1 MRSEIILA
9 GLDVS
14 DWLLPLP
21 SAMLALLLLLGMFK
35 LSQES
40 AQSSSAIERKKTRK
54 GKIADHLAGLAA
66 SSEKK
71 YI

>member
-21 SAMLALLLLLGMFK
+21 SAMLALLLLLRMFK

-40 AQSSSAIERKKTRK
+40 AQSSSAIERRNRK